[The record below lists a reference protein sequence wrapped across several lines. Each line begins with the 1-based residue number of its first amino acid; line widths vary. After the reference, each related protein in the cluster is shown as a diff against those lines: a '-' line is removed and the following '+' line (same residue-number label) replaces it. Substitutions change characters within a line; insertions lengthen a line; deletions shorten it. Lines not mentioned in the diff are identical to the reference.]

1 MLQMVGNPFSR
12 LSDAAIEAIPRYL
25 STIWYYIRLRPR
37 RFFLEYEQAPE
48 RFMAPWP
55 FLLLNASIA
64 AGLTFSIV
72 PGNATTPP
80 STWQDYAEWSA
91 SSLFSYLFAV
101 PCGAIAAWLIVK
113 PVKASAM
120 LAAFAFSSAW
130 VPLYLPA
137 FAYGLTRCIID
148 RTEYSPFWLLPG
160 LVLIFMYWGY
170 LVISLARANFIDG
183 RHLVSF
189 VLITVVLTV
198 VCGTIISLAVRT
210 RPSTWTKVI
219 EDIQSDDGDVVQ
231 YSARCDNAIFSG
243 SAYVGNDALVW
254 FEWGDTPALGRVT
267 PKRRYL
273 VEGPA
278 YEPVFGL
285 SPNTTY
291 YNRLVGQSAFGVF
304 KTRVRSFKTP
314 PCVSEP
320 P

>member
-1 MLQMVGNPFSR
+1 MLQIVGNPFSR

-25 STIWYYIRLRPR
+25 STLWTYIRLRPR
-37 RFFLEYEQAPE
+37 RFFLEYEQTPE

-72 PGNATTPP
+72 PANATSPP

-91 SSLFSYLFAV
+91 SALFSDLFAV

-120 LAAFAFSSAW
+120 LAAFAYASAW

-137 FAYGLTRCIID
+137 IAYGLTRCTINP
-148 RTEYSPFWLLPG
+148 TEYSPFWLLPG
-160 LVLIFMYWGY
+160 LVMIFMYWGY

-189 VLITVVLTV
+189 VLITVVLAV
-198 VCGTIISLAVRT
+198 FCGTTISLAVKT
-210 RPSTWTKVI
+210 RPSTWATVI
-219 EDIQSDDGDVVQ
+219 EDIQSDGGDVVH
-231 YSARCDNAIFSG
+231 YSPRCDNAIFSG
-243 SAYVGNDALVW
+243 HAYVGDDALVW
-254 FEWGDTPALGRVT
+254 FEWGETPALGRVT
-267 PKRRYL
+267 PKRRHL
-273 VEGPA
+273 EDGPV

-291 YNRLVGQSAFGVF
+291 YCRLVAQSADGVF
-304 KTRVRSFKTP
+304 KARVRSFKTP